1 MLSFFKDSSNKI
13 YVVGSKDLLPNESI
27 ERLTW
32 LFGQAR
38 MLLEPTFPGKFIG
51 PRKEMITPWST
62 NAVEIC
68 QNMGI
73 TGIERIE
80 QFVPEDDVAVFDPML
95 YQKYD
100 GLDQFLFT
108 TSRKAAD
115 IVYIDDIREYNV
127 SEGLALSE
135 DEIAYLENLKRIA
148 AGCTDAESFK
158 AEVGR
163 QYPQYSGQNYLDM
176 TAGFFFA

>member
-62 NAVEIC
+62 NAVEI
-68 QNMGI
+68 
-73 TGIERIE
+73 
-80 QFVPEDDVAVFDPML
+80 
-95 YQKYD
+95 
-100 GLDQFLFT
+100 
-108 TSRKAAD
+108 
-115 IVYIDDIREYNV
+115 
-127 SEGLALSE
+127 
-135 DEIAYLENLKRIA
+135 
-148 AGCTDAESFK
+148 
-158 AEVGR
+158 
-163 QYPQYSGQNYLDM
+163 
-176 TAGFFFA
+176 